1 MGTRYAGE
9 LQWKSGDRTYYAFA
23 RETPED
29 DGTVSYVPAMQT
41 FIRDAPGP
49 VVEASLER
57 FPHSDAAL
65 GRAKNLLQQYFG
77 LDGDA

>member
-1 MGTRYAGE
+1 MSTRYAGE
-9 LQWKSGDRTYYAFA
+9 LQWKSGERTYCAFA
-23 RETPED
+23 RETPEE

-41 FIRDAPGP
+41 FIRDAAGP
-49 VVEASLER
+49 LVEASQER

-65 GRAKNLLQQYFG
+65 GRAKDLLQRYFG

>member
-1 MGTRYAGE
+1 METRYAGE
-9 LQWKSGDRTYYAFA
+9 LQWKSGERTYYAFA
-23 RETPED
+23 RARPED

-41 FIRDAPGP
+41 FICNAAGP

-65 GRAKNLLQQYFG
+65 GRAKDLLQRYFG